1 MNYLETLDKL
11 HPDIIHHFLETGES
25 KGIPQELQ
33 QFVMQ
38 LQYAAE
44 IYEYEKNI
52 TRAASK
58 LRLRILAEQKISMP
72 VRTCKARVYA
82 MLNYFNVD
90 NNVSVKVWENDFADK
105 YHDLAKLAIAN
116 DDIKTAKSCYDA
128 ARQARIA
135 ASEAAARESDWAPVF
150 VISPEITAEQMGFT
164 KQSLKEIAK
173 KNNEGFYLNLIDS
186 LPIEKHERKRLLK
199 DADIQDAE
207 YEELNALDEEL
218 NANDYE

>member
-11 HPDIIHHFLETGES
+11 HPDIIQNFLHTGES
-25 KGIPQELQ
+25 KGIPSELQ
-33 QFVMQ
+33 LFIKQ

-44 IYEYEKNI
+44 IHEFEKNI

-58 LRLRILAEQKISMP
+58 LRLRILAEQNINIP
-72 VRTCKARVYA
+72 LRTCKARIYA
-82 MLNYFNVD
+82 ALNYFNID

-105 YHDLAKLAIAN
+105 YHDLARLAIAS
-116 DDIKTAKSCYDA
+116 DDLRTAKSCYDA
-128 ARQARIA
+128 ARQSRIA
-135 ASEAAARESDWAPVF
+135 ASEAAARESEWAPVF
-150 VISPEITAEQMGFT
+150 VISPEITAEQMGFA

-186 LPIEKHERKRLLK
+186 LPIDRQERKRLLS

-207 YEELNALDEEL
+207 FTEETNPAEDDE
-218 NANDYE
+218 